1 MWREYAIPNGWG
13 DRIGAIAEI
22 VSGDDV
28 ICATNDSW
36 KSGLLPI
43 LKSGIYW
50 GEDHDARL
58 DRMEEKDGHVSR
70 WHECV
75 RAQAPHRKLPQMR
88 RKSACP
94 YWFIAP
100 AAIIFMVLFIVPTI
114 ASFYFSMTYWDP
126 FEARWAGWDN
136 YVQFFSEPFLVRG
149 VANTLIF
156 AVVTSGLKTVLDLL
170 LAVLLTSVIFGQSF
184 LRSVVFFPVLV
195 STIGVGIL
203 FKELMHPT
211 DGAINMALAAI
222 GIDGPGCLTRSG
234 R

>member
-1 MWREYAIPNGWG
+1 MRSRAGPAPKAPPNAQKIGLSLLVHRSGG
-13 DRIGAIAEI
+13 DHLHGAVHRA
-22 VSGDDV
+22 DDRV
-28 ICATNDSW
+28 
-36 KSGLLPI
+36 
-43 LKSGIYW
+43 
-50 GEDHDARL
+50 
-58 DRMEEKDGHVSR
+58 
-70 WHECV
+70 
-75 RAQAPHRKLPQMR
+75 
-88 RKSACP
+88 
-94 YWFIAP
+94 
-100 AAIIFMVLFIVPTI
+100 VLFQHI
-114 ASFYFSMTYWDP
+114 YWDP

-156 AVVTSGLKTVLDLL
+156 AVVTSGLETVLDLL
-170 LAVLLTSVIFGQSF
+170 LAVLLTSGIFGQSF